1 MTPPARPTD
10 RRLFGLDVLRG
21 VAVLMVLA
29 AHVPLPEAFA
39 HGPGGRVFRL
49 GVYGVVLFFV
59 LSGFLIS
66 GLLYAEQGR
75 TGRVGVRRFWL
86 RRGFK
91 IWPAYYAAYGVA
103 FVLTLALA
111 VRAGESVGPKFIEA
125 VPNVLFL
132 QTYVW
137 PETRWDMS
145 WSLAVEE
152 HFYLALP
159 LVLVLAGVRRLPWVC
174 LAGCVAGPV
183 LRALAGDP
191 ELAKIQTHTRADA
204 LCYGVLLGY
213 AYHFHRDRLTA
224 WARRW
229 RWPLLAFGPAA
240 LVVPFVWGYSESW
253 GMRAGGLTLLAV
265 ASAGVVAVAAAVP
278 DAGQFAR
285 GPVGWVARGLGWIG
299 VYSYTIYLAQAAT
312 LPLVWAG
319 GDVLNRL
326 VARLT
331 GFALDIRGV
340 AFVALTIVWG
350 VVLSR
355 VVERPFLRLR
365 ERWVPSDRKRDE
377 RIVIEMRVPAPVR
390 GRGETPVPVAE
401 DRAVATVP

>member
-1 MTPPARPTD
+1 MTPPD
-10 RRLFGLDVLRG
+10 RRFFSLDVLRG
-21 VAVLMVLA
+21 LAVVMVLA
-29 AHVPLPEAFA
+29 AHVPLPDAFA
-39 HGPGGRVFRL
+39 RGPGGRAFRL

-66 GLLYAEQGR
+66 RLLYAELGR
-75 TGRVGVRRFWL
+75 RGRIEVRRFWL

-103 FVLTLALA
+103 FVLAVALA
-111 VRAGESVGPKFIEA
+111 VKAGEPVAPKFAEA

-159 LVLVLAGVRRLPWVC
+159 LVLVAVGVRRLPWVC
-174 LAGCVAGPV
+174 LAGCLAGPV
-183 LRALAGDP
+183 LRAVAGDP

-213 AYHFHRDRLTA
+213 AYHFHRDRLVS

-229 RWPLLAFGPAA
+229 RGPLLVLGPAA
-240 LVVPFVWGYSESW
+240 LAVPFAWGYSESL

-265 ASAGVVAVAAAVP
+265 ASAGVVAVAAAYP
-278 DAGQFAR
+278 DAGRLAR
-285 GPVGWVARGLGWIG
+285 G
-299 VYSYTIYLAQAAT
+299 
-312 LPLVWAG
+312 
-319 GDVLNRL
+319 
-326 VARLT
+326 
-331 GFALDIRGV
+331 
-340 AFVALTIVWG
+340 
-350 VVLSR
+350 
-355 VVERPFLRLR
+355 
-365 ERWVPSDRKRDE
+365 
-377 RIVIEMRVPAPVR
+377 
-390 GRGETPVPVAE
+390 
-401 DRAVATVP
+401 